1 MPLIIRVSQV
11 RGGKG
16 EKEIIDF
23 TGSNVGPLSGV
34 LVGAL
39 ATANQTVTY
48 MNLKNNMLGAVGA
61 AAVVAGLGTAP
72 LKTLDLTRNGI
83 GAQLG
88 AEDANGAKIEA
99 LSLAICQQLRALAD
113 LRLDE
118 NDIDCP
124 AKALEP
130 ICKLRNLRT
139 LSLEK
144 NRLVEIPSLIATML
158 SLRRISLHSNQIV
171 ELPPAICLLVGLE
184 SLDLHKNNLRGLPNA
199 IGNLKAL
206 QKFDISENKIV
217 ELPISICE
225 LSDEL
230 QLSVGRNPLE
240 KPSVE
245 QARQGVTSRTRP
257 LLLIATDD
265 H

>member
-1 MPLIIRVSQV
+1 MSQV

-158 SLRRISLHSNQIV
+158 SLRRISLHSN
-171 ELPPAICLLVGLE
+171 P
-184 SLDLHKNNLRGLPNA
+184 HA
-199 IGNLKAL
+199 IGNLKSL